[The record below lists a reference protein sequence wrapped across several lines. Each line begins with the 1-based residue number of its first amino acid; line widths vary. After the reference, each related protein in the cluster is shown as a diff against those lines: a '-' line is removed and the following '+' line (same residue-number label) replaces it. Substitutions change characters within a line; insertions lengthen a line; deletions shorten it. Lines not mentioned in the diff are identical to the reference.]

1 MRLGQLVLEGGV
13 ALAPM
18 AGVADRAFRQVC
30 REFGAV
36 YTVGELT
43 SARGLLQGSRKT
55 EALLEMGPEERPGAV
70 QLFGDDPEVMA
81 RGAEA
86 EIGRASGRERVF

>member
-1 MRLGQLVLEGGV
+1 MALHLGELVLEGGA

-18 AGVADRAFRQVC
+18 AGVADRAFRQIC

-43 SARGLLQGSRKT
+43 SARGLLQRSRKT
-55 EALLEMGPEERPGAV
+55 EALLEMGPEERPS
-70 QLFGDDPEVMA
+70 F
-81 RGAEA
+81 
-86 EIGRASGRERVF
+86 SGTTRR

>member
-1 MRLGQLVLEGGV
+1 MALHLGELVLEGGA

-18 AGVADRAFRQVC
+18 AGVADRAFRQIC
-30 REFGAV
+30 RKFGAV

-55 EALLEMGPEERPGAV
+55 EAVERDGAGGAARRGAAFWGRPGGNGQRGRSRPA
-70 QLFGDDPEVMA
+70 LFPPGY
-81 RGAEA
+81 
-86 EIGRASGRERVF
+86 